1 MEEQPV
7 LTDELRNFLTVK
19 CKLKDPILQKIVSKL
34 EENWVLDI
42 ETLLNFDKKDL

>member
-7 LTDELRNFLTVK
+7 LTEELRSFLTDK

-42 ETLLNFDKKDL
+42 ETLLNFDKNDL